1 MQNSAVVPAS
11 AGITLPPENL
21 GKVRNKGFEFTVGY
35 NDIFGDFR
43 FGVSVNGGYAKNE
56 VINLPETPFGP
67 IKFDEHG
74 QNPHQVL
81 ITQVLGGQYKVVY
94 PPEAAETTPVVPT
107 PSWDSRQVR

>member
-1 MQNSAVVPAS
+1 MQAYAALLTATAAIKQANSADPA
-11 AGITLPPENL
+11 AIRDALKAIDLP
-21 GKVRNKGFEFTVGY
+21 
-35 NDIFGDFR
+35 D
-43 FGVSVNGGYAKNE
+43 
-56 VINLPETPFGP
+56 TPFGP